1 MIALLAR
8 LNVAEGK
15 EAEFETVMLELA
27 AQVRSNEPG
36 NQLYTLVKDDQGY
49 AVMELY
55 DDDEA
60 LRAHGASDHFRAAGA
75 KFRGLMAGAPDLQ
88 RFRGRRLAHEPALR
102 PRAYRRPA
110 SSAPLVRSNLA
121 GGRTRA
127 SALVFTRA
135 LVTRVARHATRRSPP
150 QPSPL
155 VVHRG
160 APASTRRV
168 SRRTLGLC
176 CRRSAHRR
184 RA

>member
-60 LRAHGASDHFRAAGA
+60 LRLHGASDHFRAAGA
-75 KFRGLMAGAPDLQ
+75 KFRGLMAGPPDLQ
-88 RFRGRRLAHEPALR
+88 RFE
-102 PRAYRRPA
+102 
-110 SSAPLVRSNLA
+110 
-121 GGRTRA
+121 
-127 SALVFTRA
+127 
-135 LVTRVARHATRRSPP
+135 
-150 QPSPL
+150 
-155 VVHRG
+155 VVG
-160 APASTRRV
+160 
-168 SRRTLGLC
+168 
-176 CRRSAHRR
+176 
-184 RA
+184 